1 MPRVRVLRPHSKS
14 VGIGVYRVGDVY
26 DESQLAA
33 EQKAN
38 AGFVEY
44 VDGTAVKSKESR
56 EMYDRISVRAE
67 PEPRVDAEAEVEI
80 VGRKGGWYMLSDG
93 SKELGKQA
101 AADRLGVS
109 VEELAYVDSD
119 GD

>member
-44 VDGTAVKSKESR
+44 LDAAPVKSKESR
-56 EMYDRISVRAE
+56 EVYDRISVRATPE
-67 PEPRVDAEAEVEI
+67 PEPEVEPEVEV
-80 VGRKGGWYMLSDG
+80 VGRKGGWYMFSDG